1 MNLPFAMS
9 VAACFLKEVLKWW
22 RFVQNVRIFSMVI
35 QIALIIFK
43 MADVSIAIGTAP
55 KVTT

>member
-1 MNLPFAMS
+1 MS
-9 VAACFLKEVLKWW
+9 VAACLSKEVLKWW
-22 RFVQNVRIFSMVI
+22 RFAQNVLIFSMVI